1 MSRIFTWDASDARKN
16 IFRVEPEFTTFT
28 TSSLTAGLMDLGQV
42 LHEVR
47 TENYILVLLNRA
59 SSRGKNKQNL
69 APLQI
74 STETQNKQSV

>member
-1 MSRIFTWDASDARKN
+1 MSRTCIWDASDAGKN
-16 IFRVEPEFTTFT
+16 IFRVEPEFTT
-28 TSSLTAGLMDLGQV
+28 SSLTDGLMDLGQV

-47 TENYILVLLNRA
+47 AEKYILVLLNRA

-74 STETQNKQSV
+74 STENQHKQRV